1 MKKLIVLLWVCMW
14 YALIPAYG
22 ASPVRIACLGD
33 SITAGM
39 LVRKEDCWVS
49 RVAKALGKKAEVGN
63 FGVSARCLLFKG
75 DRPITRE
82 KAYRDALAFKPG
94 MLLIGLGTNDS
105 KEVNW
110 RHKTDVADNYKE
122 VIGEFRKENPRLK
135 VYCLLPIPSQED
147 REGGIS
153 SERISREVIP
163 LIRQVAKSTN
173 SRVIDL
179 NKVMKDKESLLVD
192 GVHPNAEGHALM
204 AEHILLVLKGKAV
217 E

>member
-1 MKKLIVLLWVCMW
+1 MKKFIVLLWIGLL
-14 YALIPAYG
+14 AAFLPADC
-22 ASPVRIACLGD
+22 AAAVKLACLGD

-39 LVRKEDCWVS
+39 GVKKEDCWVS
-49 RVAKALGKKAEVGN
+49 RIAKTLDRKAEVGN

-82 KAYRDALAFKPG
+82 KAYQDALAFKPD

-105 KEVNW
+105 KKVNW
-110 RHKTDVADNYKE
+110 SHKDDFVNNYKE
-122 VIGEFRKENPRLK
+122 IITEFRKQN
-135 VYCLLPIPSQED
+135 PSQEA

-153 SERISREVIP
+153 RECIEKEIIP
-163 LIRQVAKSTN
+163 LIRQVAKSTK

-179 NKVMKDKESLLVD
+179 NKVMKDKGSLLVD

-204 AEHILLVLKGKAV
+204 AEHILLVLKGKAA